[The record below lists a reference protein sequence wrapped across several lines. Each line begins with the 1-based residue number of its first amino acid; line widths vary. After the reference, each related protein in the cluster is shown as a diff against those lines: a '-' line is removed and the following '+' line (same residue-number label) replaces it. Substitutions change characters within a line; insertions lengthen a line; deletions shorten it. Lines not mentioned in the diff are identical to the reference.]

1 MNIKL
6 KAAGITAA
14 LIVSAIAL
22 LEVLKLATANFTT
35 EQISTVVSLVCMSV
49 LVYFMYKLVLI
60 QLEISKKDQ

>member
-22 LEVLKLATANFTT
+22 LEVLKLATANFTR
-35 EQISTVVSLVCMSV
+35 EQLADGFAWACMGV
-49 LVYFMYKLVLI
+49 LVFCMYKLVLI
-60 QLEISKKDQ
+60 QLQIRKIDE